1 MRSRPVPA
9 TTVDRMPPAN
19 PTPPAL
25 RSRLDEGRAVYE
37 LALHVADRL
46 DGAHMDLWAAGVRAC
61 LDAPGTTERQQHLAL
76 ELTRLSH
83 TSTVRR
89 AGLGEDIAR
98 ALAQLEFGLGSV
110 DLPAQPLYEATRALA
125 EHLELHGGRRWLGRL
140 RTVVQDTERVPEAR
154 LQRLALLLD
163 RMVPGMQGLPEGTA
177 PLVSAVRGRLPRRDH
192 DQAMATLTFAL
203 QPPQPSRRLPGDG
216 LPDTDQRG

>member
-1 MRSRPVPA
+1 MPA
-9 TTVDRMPPAN
+9 AHQTT
-19 PTPPAL
+19 PAL

-37 LALHVADRL
+37 LALNVADQL
-46 DGAHMDLWAAGVRAC
+46 DSAHMDLWAAGVRAC
-61 LDAPGTTERQQHLAL
+61 LDAPGTTQRQRHLVL

-89 AGLGEDIAR
+89 AGLSEDIAG
-98 ALAQLEFGLGSV
+98 ALTRLELGLGNV
-110 DLPAQPLYEATRALA
+110 DLPAQPLYEAMRALA

-140 RTVVQDTERVPEAR
+140 RAVVQDAERVPAAR
-154 LQRLALLLD
+154 LQRLGLLLD
-163 RMVPGMQGLPEGTA
+163 RMAPGLPGLPEGTA

-192 DQAMATLTFAL
+192 DRAMETMTYAL

-216 LPDTDQRG
+216 VPTPDLRG